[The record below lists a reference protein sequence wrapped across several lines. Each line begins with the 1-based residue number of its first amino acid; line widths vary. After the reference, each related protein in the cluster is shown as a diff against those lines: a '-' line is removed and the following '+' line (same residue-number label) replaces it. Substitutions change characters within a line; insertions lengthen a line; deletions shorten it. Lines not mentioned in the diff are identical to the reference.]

1 MSAFIIH
8 VPLSNF
14 NTIVYHF
21 TVNGI
26 YKVSKYATVYY
37 PRPLLQV
44 ILSSIDN
51 RRQRYDQIIL
61 FMVYQAVFLHHLAPQ
76 RSHLQHTANS
86 LRVKQKEK
94 PEVLHIIYVKY
105 HGTMNMVNSVVEDSI
120 VETV

>member
-1 MSAFIIH
+1 MSAFIKH

-21 TVNGI
+21 AI
-26 YKVSKYATVYY
+26 
-37 PRPLLQV
+37 
-44 ILSSIDN
+44 
-51 RRQRYDQIIL
+51 
-61 FMVYQAVFLHHLAPQ
+61 
-76 RSHLQHTANS
+76 S

-105 HGTMNMVNSVVEDSI
+105 HGMMNMVNSVVENSV